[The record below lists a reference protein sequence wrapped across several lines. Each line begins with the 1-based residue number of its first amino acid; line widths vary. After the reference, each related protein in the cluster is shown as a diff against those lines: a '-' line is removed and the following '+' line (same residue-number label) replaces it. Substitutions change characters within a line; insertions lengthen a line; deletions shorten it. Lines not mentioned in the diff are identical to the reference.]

1 MTEAPLRMPLYLRHI
16 LAAIARIQAYT
27 HELSQPAFATDT
39 QCQDAV
45 IRNFE
50 IIGEACR
57 NIERR
62 YPEVAAAHPD
72 IAWGDA
78 WRMRN
83 ALSHAYFK
91 VDLDAVWRTIQN
103 DLPPMAGRVSNLPA
117 SLRDSQP

>member
-1 MTEAPLRMPLYLRHI
+1 
-16 LAAIARIQAYT
+16 
-27 HELSQPAFATDT
+27 LSQPTFATDT
-39 QCQDAV
+39 LFQDAV

-72 IAWGDA
+72 IPWGDA

-91 VDLDAVWRTIQN
+91 VDLESVWRTIQN
-103 DLPPMAGRVSNLPA
+103 DLPPLAARVSDLLA
-117 SLRDSQP
+117 SLQDSQP